1 MRRILAALLC
11 GALFLGLS
19 ACGGAPGAVSGG
31 SQSGSQ
37 SQAAQ
42 SGDGS
47 QGDSSQ
53 EGYQDFTRPEIGSP
67 VVLDPPYDFDPEEML
82 PRDFG
87 GCFGEDYP
95 VETETYKLAEG
106 TDAENEVFVIRG
118 REEGPSVY
126 VVAGV
131 HGDEMAGWMTGNLL
145 KKATIRAGTL
155 YVLSPANPWGAAA
168 EPRSRYVTGEEDLNR
183 SFPGSPDGN
192 MAQRTAHSIYQ
203 DIARAEPV
211 FVFDLHEARY
221 NEESRDFLGS
231 SLIFTSLDGMDQ
243 LCMELLLATESGE
256 LCSERYNFFGPGPE
270 GSVNHT
276 VTTGLGIP
284 TITIET
290 YRGYPLERRI
300 GDQLAIV
307 EYVLGYY
314 GLL

>member
-1 MRRILAALLC
+1 M
-11 GALFLGLS
+11 ALFTESSVRACIRVRDGRRVFYLGPDDRLTPS
-19 ACGGAPGAVSGG
+19 ARAWLQRENV
-31 SQSGSQ
+31 
-37 SQAAQ
+37 
-42 SGDGS
+42 
-47 QGDSSQ
+47 
-53 EGYQDFTRPEIGSP
+53 EIVHGEQK
-67 VVLDPPYDFDPEEML
+67 PPKVYETL
-82 PRDFG
+82 FG
-87 GCFGEDYP
+87 GTL
-95 VETETYKLAEG
+95 TEKPEHMTHLHGNVLVFKDHPRIAFRGMIDLLEAE
-106 TDAENEVFVIRG
+106 I
-118 REEGPSVY
+118 
-126 VVAGV
+126 
-131 HGDEMAGWMTGNLL
+131 LL
-145 KKATIRAGTL
+145 
-155 YVLSPANPWGAAA
+155 
-168 EPRSRYVTGEEDLNR
+168 
-183 SFPGSPDGN
+183 
-192 MAQRTAHSIYQ
+192 AQRTAHSIYQ